1 MLFLLLQQLD
11 AQNVYLIVGLMIG
24 LVIGLLVTFT
34 VHEYAHAWVANKL
47 GDPTAKEAGRLS
59 LNPFAHL
66 DLWGT
71 LMFLAVGLGWGKPVP
86 VDAERLRYGP
96 QKGMALVGLAGPA
109 ANFMFSSIVA
119 IPLRL
124 RLVPFAPRYIFDII
138 PISFGDTLSLIV
150 LSSLA
155 LGLFNLIPFT
165 PLDGSRILAAFL
177 PLRWFYFLA
186 RYELYALI
194 LLIILILLERFTQL
208 GILSKIILPPVLFL
222 WWQLV
227 GMAPPFFYY

>member
-1 MLFLLLQQLD
+1 MLFLQLGV
-11 AQNVYLIVGLMIG
+11 QIISLIVGLLMA
-24 LVIGLLVTFT
+24 LS
-34 VHEYAHAWVANKL
+34 VHECAHAWMANKL

-66 DLWGT
+66 DPWGT
-71 LMFLAVGLGWGKPVP
+71 LMLLVVGLGWGKPVP

-109 ANFMFSSIVA
+109 ANFIAASIVA

-124 RLVPFAPRYIFDII
+124 HLVPFGYRYIFDVI
-138 PISFGDTLSLIV
+138 PISFGEILFFV
-150 LSSLA
+150 LWFSLA

-165 PLDGSRILAAFL
+165 PLDGSRIFAAFL
-177 PLRWFYFLA
+177 PSRWFYILA
-186 RYELYALI
+186 RYERYALI
-194 LLIILILLERFTQL
+194 LFFGLILVERFTRL
-208 GILSKIILPPVLFL
+208 NILSKIILPPVEFL

-227 GMAPPFFYY
+227 GMAPPFF